1 VTIVAGARVPDTVYD
16 AVMRWKKLRLVLA
29 ALIGA
34 CLLLWVRT
42 VYWPD
47 ILTVSYAEYCRV
59 RPGMNQSEV
68 DSLFGGSASV
78 LGHNNPIRKTESF
91 GWDGCAGSAY
101 VEFDQVGRVIGKQ
114 YFPRA
119 DWDNADATAREQIRS
134 EWRRIVSQRRRA
146 AALDDLIWRVRRLW
160 QR

>member
-1 VTIVAGARVPDTVYD
+1 
-16 AVMRWKKLRLVLA
+16 MRWKKLRLLLA

-59 RPGMNQSEV
+59 RPGMNQGEV
-68 DSLFGGSASV
+68 DSMFGGSASV
-78 LGHNNPIRKTESF
+78 SAANNAIRKTESF
-91 GWDGCAGSAY
+91 DWDGCAGTTY
-101 VEFDQVGRVIGKQ
+101 VEFDQGGRVIAKQ

-119 DWDNADATAREQIRS
+119 DWDDADATARKQIRS

-146 AALDDLIWRVRRLW
+146 GALNDLIRRVKRLW
-160 QR
+160 KR